1 MNVCLIFGPPEDGE
15 DVEEEADDVQ
25 VEVEGGKDVLLRAER
40 VLVLAPEHQLG
51 VVHDVQ
57 REDDGPHRK
66 VANLGV
72 SNQGLTSVSHCYNV
86 DFDLP
91 SGRDECKEQ
100 S

>member
-15 DVEEEADDVQ
+15 DVEEEVDDVQ
-25 VEVEGGKDVLLRAER
+25 VEVEGGEDVFLRAER

-57 REDDGPHRK
+57 REDDGTHRG
-66 VANLGV
+66 VADLGV
-72 SNQGLTSVSHCYNV
+72 TGMEEKNMSVSCCYNA

-91 SGRDECKEQ
+91 SCRDECKE
-100 S
+100 